1 LFSTKKLSRYIIRN
15 WRVLILGI
23 ACMIVTTYIN
33 VYIPQLSGQVIKD
46 ILKIRDYELL
56 ISIGVQIIVLT
67 GLLGVLSFVQRYAN
81 GYFSQRVAFDIRN
94 DVFKSIQ
101 GQSLAFFD
109 KVETGQLM
117 SRTTTDV
124 DKIKA
129 FLGGQLMM
137 FTSSILLIIGVVT
150 SMTRIDSELTLL
162 SFSVIPFLFVNF
174 FFFGT
179 KIRTVT
185 YSARRYFGVLTSIL
199 WENITGIRVVRSFA
213 REEYEKKK
221 FQIQNENYLG
231 TMMQAVRLRSIFTP
245 LSTLL
250 GGVVMVVLFW
260 YGGMKVINN
269 QLGIDQLF
277 VFGSYALMLVKPVNV
292 IGTFWGSYQVM
303 AAAGQRVFE
312 IIDALPQVEEK
323 LNAITLPPVKGHVV
337 FEKVFFGYNKDRVIL
352 ENINLEAKCGETT
365 ALLGPTGSGKS
376 TIIRLL
382 PRFYDV
388 TYGRILVDGY
398 DIRDVKIES
407 LRKQIGIVSQE
418 TFLFNLTVK
427 ENIAYGKPNATMDE
441 IIEVAKIARAH
452 DFIMNLPKGY
462 DTLIAERGVTLSG
475 GQQQRIAIAR
485 ALLMDPRILI
495 LDDSTSSIDVDTEYE
510 IQQALAALLKNRTT
524 FVVTQRVSTIRNAD
538 RIVVLQNGR
547 VIEEG
552 NHESL
557 MVKNGA
563 YHTIFHSLYDLQKE
577 IIQPHQRF
585 IEAENKQTQGGTE

>member
-1 LFSTKKLSRYIIRN
+1 
-15 WRVLILGI
+15 
-23 ACMIVTTYIN
+23 MIVITYIS

-46 ILKIRDYELL
+46 ILKIQDYGLL

-81 GYFSQRVAFDIRN
+81 VYFSQMVAFDIRN
-94 DVFKSIQ
+94 DVFQSIQ

-124 DKIKA
+124 DKIRV
-129 FLGGQLMM
+129 FLGWQLMT
-137 FTSSILLIIGVVT
+137 FASSILLIIGVVL
-150 SMTRIDSELTLL
+150 SMFRIDSELTLL
-162 SFSVIPFLFVNF
+162 SFSVIPFIFVNL
-174 FFFGT
+174 FFFGK

-185 YSARRYFGVLTSIL
+185 YSARQHFGVLTSIL

-221 FQIQNENYLG
+221 FQIPNENYLK
-231 TMMQAVRLRSIFTP
+231 TMMQAVRFRSIFTP
-245 LSTLL
+245 LSALF

-260 YGGMKVINN
+260 YGGMKVIHN

-277 VFGSYALMLVKPVNV
+277 VFGSYALMLVRPINMM
-292 IGTFWGSYQVM
+292 GTFWGGYQVM
-303 AAAGQRVFE
+303 GAASQRVFE
-312 IIDALPQVEEK
+312 IIDALPQVKEK
-323 LNAITLPPVKGHVV
+323 LNAIALPPVKGHVV
-337 FEKVFFGYNKDRVIL
+337 YEDVFFGYNKDRAIL
-352 ENINLEAKCGETT
+352 ENINLEAKCGETI

-376 TIIRLL
+376 TIIHLL

-388 TYGRILVDGY
+388 TSGRILVDGY
-398 DIRDVKIES
+398 DIKDVKIES

-418 TFLFNLTVK
+418 TFLFNLTIK

-441 IIEVAKIARAH
+441 IIKVATIARAH

-462 DTLIAERGVTLSG
+462 YTLVSEKGVTLSG

-510 IQQALAALLKNRTT
+510 IQQALSALLKNRTT

-557 MVKNGA
+557 IVKNGA
-563 YHTIFHSLYDLQKE
+563 YHKIYHSLYDAQKE
-577 IIQPHQRF
+577 IVQPHQQF
-585 IEAENKQTQGGTE
+585 IDAEDSETQGGAE